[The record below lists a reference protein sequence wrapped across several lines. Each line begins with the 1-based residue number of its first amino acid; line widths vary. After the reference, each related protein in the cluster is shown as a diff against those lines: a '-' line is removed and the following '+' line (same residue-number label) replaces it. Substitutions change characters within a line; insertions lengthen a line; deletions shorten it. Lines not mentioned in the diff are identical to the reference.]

1 MINKTFRSEVG
12 ASVWNISNRE
22 NLINNYYRIHND
34 NYSSRNLKNYIYEI
48 KHWLKINKKMFD
60 KQGFLMKN
68 IIFQLLRLKTKYFFV
83 KIKDFLGM

>member
-34 NYSSRNLKNYIYEI
+34 NNPVKFSRFSLGITTNAV
-48 KHWLKINKKMFD
+48 F
-60 KQGFLMKN
+60 
-68 IIFQLLRLKTKYFFV
+68 RVFF
-83 KIKDFLGM
+83 